1 MYKGQK
7 KDKRRYTNMCELVCS
22 RGKKTTDG
30 LFAPRGGSTRDRLA
44 LLLRLF
50 YTQGYY

>member
-30 LFAPRGGSTRDRLA
+30 LFKSAGW
-44 LLLRLF
+44 
-50 YTQGYY
+50 